1 MRYVNIFKT
10 DCKIL
15 SPVTHHYK
23 KMTKLHAVTSTTTN
37 PVSTHR
43 IISRKSSA
51 CVLQTA
57 IWRTA
62 AKNWMSEHFLLTLIH
77 QVYFHNRRD
86 LHSRCTDVCTKQ
98 MWKKIFYKKMKSKC
112 QSKTMDAHLWVTNIN
127 TLTYCNTLM
136 KEKKIQW
143 YVS

>member
-15 SPVTHHYK
+15 SSVTHHSK

-37 PVSTHR
+37 PVSTYP
-43 IISRKSSA
+43 IIWRKSSA
-51 CVLQTA
+51 CVVQTA
-57 IWRTA
+57 IWPTA
-62 AKNWMSEHFLLTLIH
+62 AKNWMSGHFLWTLIR

-86 LHSRCTDVCTKQ
+86 LDSRCNNVRTKQ
-98 MWKKIFYKKMKSKC
+98 MWKKIFCKKTKSKC
-112 QSKTMDAHLWVTNIN
+112 QNKTMDAHLCVTNIN

-136 KEKKIQW
+136 KEKKKQNKTN
-143 YVS
+143 